1 MSYHK
6 FKAIQLFTG
15 TEMLDETFVLIV
27 QQNGTIETIVSASQA
42 GEDVQLLNGTLCP
55 GFINSHCHL
64 ELSHMKELIPE
75 HTGLVDFVLQVV
87 SKRHFP
93 EDEILAAIAKAE
105 TDMLAAGI
113 VAVGDICNNTL
124 TLPQKK
130 LNRLLYHNFIEVS
143 GWNPLIA
150 DIRMERSLEHYHAYQ
165 QAFPGHTSLSPHAPY
180 SVSDAL
186 WAFMQ
191 PYFVQQ
197 VLTIHNQE
205 SKAENEFFQNGTGDF
220 IRLYETM
227 HISNPSFKA
236 AGTNSLPAYFHQM
249 QKGKQVML
257 VHNNFIS
264 QEDIDHIQEQEVEA
278 SFCLCPNANL
288 YIENT
293 LPPVNLLL
301 QNNLNICIGTDS
313 LASNHQLS
321 VLEEIKTLQ
330 LYFPHV
336 SLAVLLQ
343 AATFNGAKAL
353 GMDDELGSFEKGK
366 KPGVLLLENI
376 SNITRLI

>member
-93 EDEILAAIAKAE
+93 EDEILAAIGKAE

-143 GWNPLIA
+143 GWNPLLA

-264 QEDIDHIQEQEVEA
+264 QEDIDYIQEQEVEA
-278 SFCLCPNANL
+278 SFCLCLNANL

>member
-93 EDEILAAIAKAE
+93 EDEILAAIGKAE

-143 GWNPLIA
+143 GWNPLLA